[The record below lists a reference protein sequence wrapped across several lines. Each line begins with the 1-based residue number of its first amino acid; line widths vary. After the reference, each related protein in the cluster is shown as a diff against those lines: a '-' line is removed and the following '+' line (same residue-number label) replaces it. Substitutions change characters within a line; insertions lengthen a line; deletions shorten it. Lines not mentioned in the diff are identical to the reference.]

1 MALFDLSPRRSHLGA
16 LFVTRLK
23 PSGEPRHD

>member
-1 MALFDLSPRRSHLGA
+1 MAWFYLSPQRSHLGA

-23 PSGEPRHD
+23 PSREPRHD